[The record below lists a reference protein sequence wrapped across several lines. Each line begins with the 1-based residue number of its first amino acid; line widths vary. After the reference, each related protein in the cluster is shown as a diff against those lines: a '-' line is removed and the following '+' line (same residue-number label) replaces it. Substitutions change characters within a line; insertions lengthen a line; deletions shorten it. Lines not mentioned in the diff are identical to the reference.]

1 MKFRRPVLAVVLS
14 LASWRPVAAET
25 AFAQIR
31 PTTDSGVGTI
41 AVDEKSNM
49 SRIQASPGQVIEL
62 TLHSTYWHLDG
73 SSADSVVSQTGESWV
88 KAAPRKE
95 CLPGMG
101 CGTAGASFTARR
113 PGTAQI
119 RASRV
124 SCGEAMACPPE
135 QRLFVVTVV
144 VR

>member
-1 MKFRRPVLAVVLS
+1 MRLRRRRILITVIAAGLFQLGVALQPVED
-14 LASWRPVAAET
+14 RPAHADPGS
-25 AFAQIR
+25 I
-31 PTTDSGVGTI
+31 S
-41 AVDEKSNM
+41 VDEKANGSTLE
-49 SRIQASPGQVIEL
+49 AAPGQVIEVR
-62 TLHSTYWHLDG
+62 LHSTYWRIDG

-88 KAAPRKE
+88 KAAPREE

-101 CGTAGASFTARR
+101 CGTIGASFTARQR
-113 PGTAQI
+113 GTARI
-119 RASRV
+119 TASRV